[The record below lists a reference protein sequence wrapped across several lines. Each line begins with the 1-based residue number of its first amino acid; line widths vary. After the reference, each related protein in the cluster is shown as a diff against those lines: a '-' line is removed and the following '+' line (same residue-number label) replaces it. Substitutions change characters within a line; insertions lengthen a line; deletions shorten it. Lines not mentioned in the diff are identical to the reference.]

1 MIQEEQRAFS
11 AIWKSEQRGGHF
23 EVASSSRGARVFLVL
38 GKEFFFSCGGGT
50 LGWSLEDIWGETFR
64 GERAVRKPTH
74 LEKEE
79 RPQVWI
85 LWIFPLRFNLSVF
98 SSLSL
103 LTIGCYLL
111 NGNRSP
117 MPYVHLSWALEWFDG
132 VIACSGSLFIWFLLK
147 INLVLFQIP
156 HEIPVSISWF

>member
-1 MIQEEQRAFS
+1 MRRKTAGGLWSCEGEAELSRLAARERWIQEEQRAFS

-38 GKEFFFSCGGGT
+38 GREFFFSCGAGA
-50 LGWSLEDIWGETFR
+50 LGWSLEDIWGETFG

-98 SSLSL
+98 L
-103 LTIGCYLL
+103 LYLC
-111 NGNRSP
+111 
-117 MPYVHLSWALEWFDG
+117 W
-132 VIACSGSLFIWFLLK
+132 LLDA
-147 INLVLFQIP
+147 
-156 HEIPVSISWF
+156 ISWMGIEVQCHMCISAEL